1 MMDQKYA
8 LVAVPPE
15 SKETRII
22 ETEKIYNFDK
32 YNFTTRSKVYRYQG
46 DNGNKVKCA
55 IIKVGATVEGL
66 IYISSRLPRPK
77 ITNQSSLGSSD
88 EENESAI
95 AKAKKYRKGKK
106 KNSNSAKKRRIDDIV
121 NKFNAS
127 EGTVEKIANKNR
139 RNNYISSN
147 DESESEK
154 EKEKEEKDK
163 EEEDEEEEN
172 EENDERYDNCLKDD
186 YLTGESD
193 IFDGEKDE
201 QVRGEQTDHTAK
213 ENEIEMN
220 AFKRII
226 PESDKEDDIP
236 RNLDKDLIEEDLD
249 ETYDDEF
256 ERANDLENYPERE
269 TENITKR
276 PNFDPFF
283 SATTVTKLP
292 AVNSMGRLPQIQPG
306 SSRVIQS
313 TNVKKREITSTAK
326 PTNAS
331 RRIQLRSNNGT
342 SEKTQS
348 GAYLNL
354 VEQCKQQELEIKKW
368 KQRALLAEAAYQAQL
383 NKRDRPSH

>member
-55 IIKVGATVEGL
+55 IIKVG
-66 IYISSRLPRPK
+66 
-77 ITNQSSLGSSD
+77 
-88 EENESAI
+88 
-95 AKAKKYRKGKK
+95 GKK